1 MRKVLP
7 DYNRCLVN
15 LSQSILKHFGV
26 ETSANT
32 LPEVDAMLDKGYS
45 NVVVLL
51 LDGMGVETM
60 ERILDKE
67 GPFRRN
73 LKLSYSSVF
82 PPTTVAATT
91 SLLSGKMPSSHGWLG
106 WDNYYPELDRNVTV
120 FLNRIQGT
128 DIPAAPYHVA
138 DTFTPYKN
146 ILELIEE
153 KGGKAYGASPFL
165 PPNPKSLEEILDRIR
180 TLCSTREKKFI
191 YGYWGEP
198 DATLHQEGG
207 GSENVRETMRDIE
220 RKVYE
225 TVSSLEDTL
234 FLITADHGHLDN
246 RTAILQDYEDI
257 MSLLLRLPSIEPRSL
272 NFFVKEGKKEEF
284 KAAFLS
290 HFSEDFDLYTKE
302 EVIEMKLFGEGE
314 EHPRFRD
321 MLGDFLAVA
330 RSDLSIYYTKNIWAS
345 MHAGYTES
353 EMIIPLISFE
363 RN

>member
-26 ETSANT
+26 ETSTNT
-32 LPEVDAMLDKGYS
+32 LPAVDAMLDKGYS

-60 ERILDKE
+60 ERILDKD

-120 FLNRIQGT
+120 FLNKIQGT

-180 TLCSTREKKFI
+180 TLCSTDGKKFI
-191 YGYWGEP
+191 YE
-198 DATLHQEGG
+198 LIHL
-207 GSENVRETMRDIE
+207 RE
-220 RKVYE
+220 
-225 TVSSLEDTL
+225 
-234 FLITADHGHLDN
+234 
-246 RTAILQDYEDI
+246 
-257 MSLLLRLPSIEPRSL
+257 
-272 NFFVKEGKKEEF
+272 
-284 KAAFLS
+284 
-290 HFSEDFDLYTKE
+290 
-302 EVIEMKLFGEGE
+302 
-314 EHPRFRD
+314 
-321 MLGDFLAVA
+321 
-330 RSDLSIYYTKNIWAS
+330 
-345 MHAGYTES
+345 
-353 EMIIPLISFE
+353 
-363 RN
+363 